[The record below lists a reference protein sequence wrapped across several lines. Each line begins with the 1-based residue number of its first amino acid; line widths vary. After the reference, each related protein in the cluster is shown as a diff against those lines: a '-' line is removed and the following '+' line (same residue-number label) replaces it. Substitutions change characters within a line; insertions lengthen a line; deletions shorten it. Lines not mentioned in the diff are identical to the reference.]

1 MAGWCNGNIQDSASC
16 TAGSIP
22 APASIFVSRE
32 TVRRLSMCL
41 KRSCAVLATL
51 LVIFSVSLVPAY
63 GDTPAAAVDSPLFL
77 YVNFPTADP
86 LLVSSAYPVP
96 WNKYEIGYAWNLS
109 ESYAD
114 TRLGV
119 TSSQFKALSSSG
131 SQPTIYY
138 AYCVAV
144 GSGVSAPAYISGVS
158 KTISGTAYNINGGVI
173 GSITQTL
180 VAQMAGGGDHRKVAV
195 CRTTL
200 PHNTIQFEIPVLA
213 DSPGFRLYQG
223 TNSLGFAFAYVVNT
237 DNTEIL
243 SYLDQIVHHLANMD
257 VDLDTVIQILR
268 SCVDYLNKISV
279 NTDNIAKDVA
289 GIYDLL
295 KNALA
300 DESAVVSQES
310 KKVGDQIMM
319 QTDGETYWKDK
330 NTENFNALDI
340 GNFSFGSSLLSG
352 LQVVGNWFSILW
364 EALGPVTIIFTFP
377 LILGIAL
384 VVVGR
389 VSRAAGKGS
398 KSGKGGGD
406 DG

>member
-1 MAGWCNGNIQDSASC
+1 
-16 TAGSIP
+16 
-22 APASIFVSRE
+22 
-32 TVRRLSMCL
+32 MCL
-41 KRSCAVLATL
+41 KRCCAVLATL

-63 GDTPAAAVDSPLFL
+63 GDTPAAAVNSPLFL

-86 LLVSSAYPVP
+86 LLVSAAYPVP

-109 ESYAD
+109 ESAVD

-119 TSSQFKALSSSG
+119 ISSQFKALSSSG

-138 AYCVAV
+138 AYCAAV

-180 VAQMAGGGDHRKVAV
+180 VAQMSGGGDHQKVAV

-200 PHNTIQFEIPVLA
+200 PHNTIQFEFPVLA

-237 DNTEIL
+237 DNADVL
-243 SYLDQIVHHLANMD
+243 SYLDQILQYLANMD
-257 VDLDTVIQILR
+257 ADFDIVIQLLQ
-268 SCVDYLNKISV
+268 SCVDYLNTLVHTTDDIAQNV
-279 NTDNIAKDVA
+279 N

-300 DESAVVSQES
+300 DESAAVSQES
-310 KKVGDQIMM
+310 QHVGDQIMM
-319 QTDGETYWKDK
+319 QTDGEKYWKDK

-340 GNFSFGSSLLSG
+340 GNFSFDSG
-352 LQVVGNWFSILW
+352 LMSALGAVGKWFNNLW
-364 EALGPVTIIFTFP
+364 DALGPVTIIFTFP
-377 LILGIAL
+377 LVLGISL

-398 KSGKGGGD
+398 KSGKGGVD

>member
-1 MAGWCNGNIQDSASC
+1 MW
-16 TAGSIP
+16 
-22 APASIFVSRE
+22 
-32 TVRRLSMCL
+32 L
-41 KRSCAVLATL
+41 KRFYAVFATL
-51 LVIFSVSLVPAY
+51 LVIFSVSLVPVY
-63 GDTPAAAVDSPLFL
+63 GDTPAAAVNSPLFL

-86 LLVSSAYPVP
+86 LLVSAAYPVP
-96 WNKYEIGYAWNLS
+96 WNKYEIGYAWNLT
-109 ESYAD
+109 ESAVD
-114 TRLGV
+114 THLGV

-131 SQPTIYY
+131 PLPTIYY

-144 GSGVSAPAYISGVS
+144 GSGVSAPDYISSVS
-158 KTISGTAYNINGGVI
+158 KTISGSAYNINGGVI

-180 VAQMAGGGDHRKVAV
+180 VAQMSGGGDHQKVAV

-200 PHNTIQFEIPVLA
+200 PHNTTQFEFPVLA

-237 DNTEIL
+237 DNVEIL
-243 SYLDQIVHHLANMD
+243 SYLDQIMEHLANMD
-257 VDLDTVIQILR
+257 VDIDIVIQLLQ
-268 SCVDYLNKISV
+268 SCVAYLNTLAHTTDDIAQNIS
-279 NTDNIAKDVA
+279 

-300 DESAVVSQES
+300 EESAAVSQES
-310 KKVGDQIMM
+310 LHVSDQILM
-319 QTDGETYWKDK
+319 QTDGEKYWKDK
-330 NTENFNALDI
+330 NTENFNAIDI
-340 GNFSFGSSLLSG
+340 GNFSFDNVLMSALAS
-352 LQVVGNWFSILW
+352 VGMWFSNIW
-364 EALGPVTIIFTFP
+364 DSIGPTTIIFTFP
-377 LILGIAL
+377 LVLGISL

>member
-1 MAGWCNGNIQDSASC
+1 MW
-16 TAGSIP
+16 
-22 APASIFVSRE
+22 
-32 TVRRLSMCL
+32 L
-41 KRSCAVLATL
+41 KRFCAVLAML

-63 GDTPAAAVDSPLFL
+63 GDTPAAAVNSPLFL
-77 YVNFPTADP
+77 YVNFPTVDP
-86 LLVSSAYPVP
+86 LLFSAAYPVP
-96 WNKYEIGYAWNLS
+96 WNKYEIGYAWNLN

-131 SQPTIYY
+131 PQPTIYY
-138 AYCVAV
+138 AYCAAV

-158 KTISGTAYNINGGVI
+158 KTISGSAYNINGGVI
-173 GSITQTL
+173 GSITQSF
-180 VAQMAGGGDHRKVAV
+180 VAQMAGGGDHQKVAV

-200 PHNTIQFEIPVLA
+200 PHNTIQFEFPVLA

-237 DNTEIL
+237 DNAEIL
-243 SYLDQIVHHLANMD
+243 SYLDQIMQYLANMD
-257 VDLDTVIQILR
+257 SDLDVVIQLLQ
-268 SCVDYLNKISV
+268 SCVNYLNTLVHTTDDIAQNIS
-279 NTDNIAKDVA
+279 

-300 DESAVVSQES
+300 QESAAVSQES
-310 KKVGDQIMM
+310 QHVGDQIMM
-319 QTDGETYWKDK
+319 QTDAESYWKDK

-340 GNFSFGSSLLSG
+340 GNFSFDNG
-352 LQVVGNWFSILW
+352 LMSALASVGKWFSNIW
-364 EALGPVTIIFTFP
+364 DSLGPITIIFTFP
-377 LILGIAL
+377 LVLGVSL

-389 VSRAAGKGS
+389 VARSSGKGS
-398 KSGKGGGD
+398 KSEKGGGS

>member
-1 MAGWCNGNIQDSASC
+1 MW
-16 TAGSIP
+16 
-22 APASIFVSRE
+22 
-32 TVRRLSMCL
+32 L
-41 KRSCAVLATL
+41 KRFFAVLATL
-51 LVIFSVSLVPAY
+51 LVIFSVSLVPCY
-63 GDTPAAAVDSPLFL
+63 GDTPAAAINSPLFL
-77 YVNFPTADP
+77 YVDFPTADP
-86 LLVSSAYPVP
+86 LLVSAAYPVP

-114 TRLGV
+114 THFGV
-119 TSSQFKALSSSG
+119 TSSQFNALTTSG

-138 AYCVAV
+138 AYCAAC
-144 GSGVSAPAYISGVS
+144 GSGVSAPSYISDVS
-158 KTISGTAYNINGGVI
+158 MTISGTAYNINGGSL

-180 VAQMAGGGDHRKVAV
+180 VAQMSGGGAHQKVAV

-200 PHNTIQFEIPVLA
+200 PHYTVQFKFPVLSN
-213 DSPGFRLYQG
+213 SPGFRLYQG

-237 DNTEIL
+237 DNVEVL
-243 SYLDQIVHHLANMD
+243 SYLDQIVEHLANMD
-257 VDLDTVIQILR
+257 VDLDIVIQLLR

-279 NTDNIAKDVA
+279 NSDNIAKDVA

-300 DESAVVSQES
+300 EESAAVSQES
-310 KKVGDQIMM
+310 QKVGDQIMM

-340 GNFSFGSSLLSG
+340 GNFSFDNG
-352 LQVVGNWFSILW
+352 LMTALGAVGKWFSNLW
-364 EALGPVTIIFTFP
+364 DALGPVTTIFTFP
-377 LILGIAL
+377 LVLGISL

-389 VSRAAGKGS
+389 VSRSSGKGS
-398 KSGKGGGD
+398 KSDKGGGS

>member
-1 MAGWCNGNIQDSASC
+1 MW
-16 TAGSIP
+16 
-22 APASIFVSRE
+22 
-32 TVRRLSMCL
+32 L

-63 GDTPAAAVDSPLFL
+63 GDTPTASVNSPLYL

-86 LLVSSAYPVP
+86 LLISAAYPVP
-96 WNKYEIGYAWNLS
+96 WNKYEIGYAWILS

-138 AYCVAV
+138 AYCAAAA
-144 GSGVSAPAYISGVS
+144 SGVSAPAYISGVS
-158 KTISGTAYNINGGVI
+158 STISGTAYNINGGSI

-180 VAQMAGGGDHRKVAV
+180 VAQMDGGGDHHKVAV

-200 PHNTIQFEIPVLA
+200 PHNTVQFEFPVLA
-213 DSPGFRLYQG
+213 VSPGFRLYQG

-237 DNTEIL
+237 DNANIL
-243 SYLDQIVHHLANMD
+243 TYLDAIMVHLANMD
-257 VDLDTVIQILR
+257 ADLDIVIQLLH
-268 SCVDYLNKISV
+268 SCVDYLNNLVHTTDDISKYV
-279 NTDNIAKDVA
+279 S

-300 DESAVVSQES
+300 EESAAVSQES
-310 KKVGDQIMM
+310 QHVGDQIMM
-319 QTDGETYWKDK
+319 QADGEKYWTDK
-330 NTENFNALDI
+330 NTENFHALDI
-340 GNFSFGSSLLSG
+340 GNFSFNHG
-352 LQVVGNWFSILW
+352 LISALGAVGKWFSNLW
-364 EALGPVTIIFTFP
+364 DALGPVTIIFTFP
-377 LILGIAL
+377 LVLGISL

-389 VSRAAGKGS
+389 VSRSAGKGS

>member
-1 MAGWCNGNIQDSASC
+1 MWLK
-16 TAGSIP
+16 
-22 APASIFVSRE
+22 
-32 TVRRLSMCL
+32 RLS
-41 KRSCAVLATL
+41 AVLAML
-51 LVIFSVSLVPAY
+51 LVIFSVSLVPCY
-63 GDTPAAAVDSPLFL
+63 GDTPAAAVNSPLFL
-77 YVNFPTADP
+77 YVALPTVDP
-86 LLVSSAYPVP
+86 LLMSSAYPVP
-96 WNKYEIGYAWNLS
+96 WNKYEIGYAWNLDVT
-109 ESYAD
+109 YAD

-119 TSSQFKALSSSG
+119 TSSQFKALTSSG

-138 AYCVAV
+138 AYCAAV
-144 GSGVSAPAYISGVS
+144 GSGVSAPSYISGIS
-158 KTISGTAYNINGGVI
+158 HTISGTAYNINGGVI

-180 VAQMAGGGDHRKVAV
+180 VAQMAGGGDHQKVAV

-200 PHNTIQFEIPVLA
+200 PHNTIQFEFPVL
-213 DSPGFRLYQG
+213 DVSPGFRLYQG

-237 DNTEIL
+237 DNADVL
-243 SYLDQIVHHLANMD
+243 SYLDQIVHHLANMN
-257 VDLDTVIQILR
+257 VDLDTVIQLLH
-268 SCVDYLNKISV
+268 SCVDYLNKISI

-300 DESAVVSQES
+300 EESAEVSQES

-319 QTDGETYWKDK
+319 QTDGESYWKDK

-340 GNFSFGSSLLSG
+340 GNFSFENG
-352 LQVVGNWFSILW
+352 LITALGVVGKWFSNLW
-364 EALGPVTIIFTFP
+364 ESLGAVTIIFTFP
-377 LILGIAL
+377 LVLGISL

>member
-1 MAGWCNGNIQDSASC
+1 MW
-16 TAGSIP
+16 
-22 APASIFVSRE
+22 
-32 TVRRLSMCL
+32 L
-41 KRSCAVLATL
+41 KRFSAVLATL
-51 LVIFSVSLVPAY
+51 LVIFSASLVPCY
-63 GDTPAAAVDSPLFL
+63 GETPSAAVNSPLFL

-86 LLVSSAYPVP
+86 LLVSAAYPVP
-96 WNKYEIGYAWNLS
+96 WNKYEISYAWNLN

-119 TSSQFKALSSSG
+119 TSSQFKALTISG

-138 AYCVAV
+138 AYCAACGSDVA
-144 GSGVSAPAYISGVS
+144 SPAYISGVS
-158 KTISGTAYNINGGVI
+158 KTTAGTAYNINGGSL
-173 GSITQTL
+173 GTITQTL
-180 VAQMAGGGDHRKVAV
+180 VAQMAGGGDHQKVAV

-200 PHNTIQFEIPVLA
+200 PHNTIQFEFPVLA

-223 TNSLGFAFAYVVNT
+223 SNSLGFAFAYVVNT
-237 DNTEIL
+237 DNAEVL
-243 SYLDQIVHHLANMD
+243 SYLDQIVQYLANMD
-257 VDLDTVIQILR
+257 VDLDTVIQLLQ
-268 SCVDYLNKISV
+268 SCVNYLNKILA

-300 DESAVVSQES
+300 EESAAVSQES
-310 KKVGDQIMM
+310 QKVGDQIMM

-340 GNFSFGSSLLSG
+340 GNFSFDNG
-352 LQVVGNWFSILW
+352 LMTALRAVGKWFSNLW
-364 EALGPVTIIFTFP
+364 DALGPVTIIFTFP
-377 LILGIAL
+377 LVLGISL

-389 VSRAAGKGS
+389 VSRSAGKGS
-398 KSGKGGGD
+398 KSGKGGAD

>member
-1 MAGWCNGNIQDSASC
+1 MW
-16 TAGSIP
+16 
-22 APASIFVSRE
+22 
-32 TVRRLSMCL
+32 L
-41 KRSCAVLATL
+41 KRSFAVLATL
-51 LVIFSVSLVPAY
+51 LVIFSVSLVPVY
-63 GDTPAAAVDSPLFL
+63 GDTPAAAVNSPLFL

-86 LLVSSAYPVP
+86 LLVSAAYPVP
-96 WNKYEIGYAWNLS
+96 WNKYEIGYAWNLNGS
-109 ESYAD
+109 AVD

-131 SQPTIYY
+131 SLPTIYY
-138 AYCVAV
+138 AYCAAV

-158 KTISGTAYNINGGVI
+158 KTISGTAYNINGGSI

-180 VAQMAGGGDHRKVAV
+180 VAQMSGGGDHQKVAV

-200 PHNTIQFEIPVLA
+200 PHNTVQFDFPVFA

-237 DNTEIL
+237 DNVEIL
-243 SYLDQIVHHLANMD
+243 SYLDQIMEHLANMD
-257 VDLDTVIQILR
+257 VDLDIVIQLLQ
-268 SCVDYLNKISV
+268 SCVDYLNTLVHTTDDIAQNIS
-279 NTDNIAKDVA
+279 

-300 DESAVVSQES
+300 EESAAVSQES
-310 KKVGDQIMM
+310 QHVGDQIMM
-319 QTDGETYWKDK
+319 QTDGEKYWKDK

-340 GNFSFGSSLLSG
+340 GNFSFDNG
-352 LQVVGNWFSILW
+352 LMSALGAVGKWFANLW
-364 EALGPVTIIFTFP
+364 DALGPVTIIFTFP
-377 LILGIAL
+377 LVLGLSL